1 MPLIQCPD
9 CLADMSTTA
18 GKCQR
23 CGSTTCQQKNWHP
36 FFYSW
41 DSACCYFWHGFWL
54 AFESQSKLQV
64 SSRLLAPR
72 VCVSFDHF
80 IATPSDI

>member
-23 CGSTTCQQKNWHP
+23 CGSVTYQQKKWAP
-36 FFYSW
+36 VFLVLFI
-41 DSACCYFWHGFWL
+41 G
-54 AFESQSKLQV
+54 
-64 SSRLLAPR
+64 LLMLLMLYYG
-72 VCVSFDHF
+72 VL
-80 IATPSDI
+80 

>member
-23 CGSTTCQQKNWHP
+23 CGSTTYQQK
-36 FFYSW
+36 
-41 DSACCYFWHGFWL
+41 
-54 AFESQSKLQV
+54 K
-64 SSRLLAPR
+64 LAPA
-72 VCVSFDHF
+72 VLFTVFAGLGMLLF
-80 IATPSDI
+80 LAWVLG